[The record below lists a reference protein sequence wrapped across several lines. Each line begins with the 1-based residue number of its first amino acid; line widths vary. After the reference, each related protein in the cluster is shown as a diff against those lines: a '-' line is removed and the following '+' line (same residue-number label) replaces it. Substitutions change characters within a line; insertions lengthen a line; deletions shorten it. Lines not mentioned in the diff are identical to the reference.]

1 MNGLL
6 NTYLSVVA
14 NRTNEVMKVLTIM
27 SSIFIP
33 LTFLAGIYGMNFDVM
48 PELHQTWGYPVLLGL
63 MAAVAI
69 GLIIY
74 FRRLGWLGAKQEEP
88 DVE

>member
-1 MNGLL
+1 
-6 NTYLSVVA
+6 
-14 NRTNEVMKVLTIM
+14 
-27 SSIFIP
+27 
-33 LTFLAGIYGMNFDVM
+33 
-48 PELHQTWGYPVLLGL
+48 